1 MPDLF
6 QQHALDLQ
14 DRIAEESIDVLVLTD
29 PDTVYYVSGF
39 WGYLGMEFGRP
50 TMVIVP
56 RSGSCTLIT
65 PSLEAEMAR
74 AMVWFD
80 DIREWTDGV
89 GGEWVTHLRDLFG
102 GCADSQRSKTGMTEQ
117 AP

>member
-6 QQHALDLQ
+6 REHVLDLQ
-14 DRIAEESIDVLVLTD
+14 ERMTEENLDVLLLTD
-29 PDTVYYVSGF
+29 PDTVCYVSGF

-89 GGEWVTHLRDLFG
+89 GGEWITHLRDLFG
-102 GCADSQRSKTGMTEQ
+102 HYADSQHSKTGMT
-117 AP
+117 